1 MGIPS
6 FPWPA
11 RWLKERKED
20 YGAASVEQMCA
31 SSYALWLRE
40 HLRRLLSGCVEK
52 LERVQELC
60 EAPDGPY
67 MYGELVDRELE
78 QLKALMPT
86 WGAEQKEDMGEEIL
100 NLRTKYAIKLED
112 RKRLGRLKDFFQ
124 RDLIRSN
131 PGMTSVK
138 FREALEELKRRT
150 FGKED

>member
-1 MGIPS
+1 MYRAYLDHWEYGI
-6 FPWPA
+6 
-11 RWLKERKED
+11 D
-20 YGAASVEQMCA
+20 TG
-31 SSYALWLRE
+31 
-40 HLRRLLSGCVEK
+40 
-52 LERVQELC
+52 QEVL
-60 EAPDGPY
+60 APTW
-67 MYGELVDRELE
+67 E